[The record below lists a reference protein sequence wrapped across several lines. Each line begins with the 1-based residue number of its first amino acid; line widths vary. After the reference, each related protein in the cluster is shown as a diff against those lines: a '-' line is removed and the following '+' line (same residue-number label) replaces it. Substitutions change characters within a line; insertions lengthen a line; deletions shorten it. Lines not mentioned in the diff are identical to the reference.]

1 MISSSILGLKG
12 ELQRALLSGGPATFW
27 DGAETDPSGI
37 CDNRVNAEA
46 NFMRTYVGLCHGLN
60 KVKKDSTKCSASA
73 RRMAHP
79 LEKVRG
85 SYRATS

>member
-46 NFMRTYVGLCHGLN
+46 NFMRTYLGL
-60 KVKKDSTKCSASA
+60 
-73 RRMAHP
+73 
-79 LEKVRG
+79 
-85 SYRATS
+85 